1 MRSPDLFEDN
11 MNTHLSGQA
20 LEWAVNYLSMN
31 NELIL
36 NQKKIIRTS
45 YSEVYKIET
54 STGRTLYLKQVPEAL
69 FLEPMML
76 AFLHEQD
83 CQNIPK
89 LVAKNNTLHCFLMA
103 SCGELSLRSLF
114 KGHVN
119 LGMLNQG
126 ITNYTK
132 IQRCLENKTPELLQ
146 IGILDWRL
154 NRFASL
160 YYQLLQQEQL
170 LMVDGLTRQEIDQLN
185 QLYPYCIKLCSDL
198 SEYKVPETI
207 NHCDFHE
214 NNMLFD
220 PETRAVNIIDWGEVV
235 LTHPFLSLSGCLWNI
250 TYFNKISQ
258 NELSQ
263 LKSQCV
269 SSWHNL
275 FGIDDLL
282 HLLKLANQLNGI
294 YAALGYEQ
302 MYLATQ
308 GKPNSVQREKKG
320 AIAGCLRTFY
330 NGVE

>member
-1 MRSPDLFEDN
+1 MSTN
-11 MNTHLSGQA
+11 LSDPA
-20 LEWAVNYLSMN
+20 LEWAVNYLTANKMS
-31 NELIL
+31 IL
-36 NQKKIIRTS
+36 SSKRIIQTS

-54 STGRTLYLKQVPEAL
+54 SLGRAFYLKQVPEAL
-69 FLEPMML
+69 FLEPVML
-76 AFLHEQD
+76 TFLHEQD

-89 LVAKNNTLHCFLMA
+89 LVAQNNTLHCFLMA

-114 KGHVN
+114 KEQVN
-119 LGMLNQG
+119 LDMLNQG

-132 IQRCLENKTPELLQ
+132 IQRCLENKTQQLLQ
-146 IGILDWRL
+146 MGILDWRL
-154 NRFASL
+154 NQFASL

-170 LMVDGLTRQEIDQLN
+170 LMDDSLTKQEMARLH
-185 QLYPYCIKLCSDL
+185 QLYPYCVKLCSDL

-220 PETRAVNIIDWGEVV
+220 QETGAINIIDWGEVV

-258 NELSQ
+258 NELNQ

-269 SSWHNL
+269 SSWFDL
-275 FGIDDLL
+275 FGLDDLL
-282 HLLKLANQLNGI
+282 HALKLANQLNGI
-294 YAALGYEQ
+294 YAALSYEQ

-308 GKPNSVQREKKG
+308 GKPNSVQREKRG
-320 AIAGCLRTFY
+320 SIAGCLRTFY
-330 NGVE
+330 NSVE